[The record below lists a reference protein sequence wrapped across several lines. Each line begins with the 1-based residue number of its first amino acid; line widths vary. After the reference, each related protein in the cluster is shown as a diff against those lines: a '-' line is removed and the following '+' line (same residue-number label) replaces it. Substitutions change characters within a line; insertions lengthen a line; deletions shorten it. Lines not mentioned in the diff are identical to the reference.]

1 MTTKISARVGGLGR
15 DARAKFELFDNATV
29 QVGNGTSTGNV
40 YVGKDVVSGNAVIA
54 ATFFGSGAS
63 LTGINASVVGLDN
76 HNLISANA
84 NGTVG
89 FANVDVHSNVA
100 ASFFIGDG
108 SQLTNI
114 GGVAANPSVT
124 LADDRDFGTL
134 TSANV
139 DTVDAF
145 SQSVGGVDLL
155 DLLDEPASSLATLN
169 LGALS

>member
-29 QVGNGTSTGNV
+29 QVGNGTATGNV
-40 YVGKDVVSGNAVIA
+40 YVGKNVVTGNAVIA
-54 ATFFGSGAS
+54 ATFFGSGAG
-63 LTGINASVVGLDN
+63 LTGINASVVGLAN
-76 HNLISANA
+76 HNLIAANA

-100 ASFFIGDG
+100 AEFFIGDG
-108 SQLTNI
+108 SKLTNI
-114 GGVAANPSVT
+114 GGVAANPATT
-124 LADDRDFGTL
+124 LNADRDFGTL

-145 SQSVGGVDLL
+145 AQSVGGVDLL
-155 DLLDEPASSLATLN
+155 DLLDEPSSSLATLN